1 MICFPEAFFYL
12 GPANECKNTI
22 CTPYFFSRLSLQQPN
37 EMGTVITTHLTD
49 EEAEAEKDEGS
60 QLVRSGAGTERVFW
74 RLSASESPGL

>member
-1 MICFPEAFFYL
+1 
-12 GPANECKNTI
+12 
-22 CTPYFFSRLSLQQPN
+22 
-37 EMGTVITTHLTD
+37 MGTVITTHLTD